1 MILTM
6 TVTEN
11 NLYPTVQYKVIS
23 VSPWTVAF
31 WRLSDSQS
39 SSSGPSES
47 ESGSE
52 LVEDSSSSI
61 HHIDDSR
68 HGSGDTLGLSTEL
81 NPAVCS
87 GDFGQVVLLKAR
99 RNLTDHE
106 KFMLLTK
113 HFVPPHSYK
122 FPAHFVSGR
131 NRHFQHSWLE

>member
-1 MILTM
+1 MAPVNPKVKVNWWNAPQALYIVVM
-6 TVTEN
+6 TLGTE
-11 NLYPTVQYKVIS
+11 VVIR
-23 VSPWTVAF
+23 W
-31 WRLSDSQS
+31 
-39 SSSGPSES
+39 
-47 ESGSE
+47 
-52 LVEDSSSSI
+52 
-61 HHIDDSR
+61 
-68 HGSGDTLGLSTEL
+68 DTLGLSTEL
-81 NPAVCS
+81 DPAVCS